1 MKQADVEKA
10 VDKILKESI
19 EDTKKAS
26 KTPRNKAEVTLET
39 GEKDDEMKSL
49 KGSNELSE
57 EETDLKGKQ
66 TVITKFDAEDEST
79 VTFLTD
85 ATSALTS
92 HPLSISNA
100 LTSSSKLEL

>member
-39 GEKDDEMKSL
+39 GEKDDEMKSV

-66 TVITKFDAEDEST
+66 TVITKFDAEDESILD
-79 VTFLTD
+79 LTGE
-85 ATSALTS
+85 AC
-92 HPLSISNA
+92 SNH
-100 LTSSSKLEL
+100 